1 MKGFILVLLSMSMVF
16 CRALTSSDVMQEIIS
31 KSKSFIKSRQELSA
45 FIPISKVFKN
55 QGQEILDKRLKIVL
69 ERPTTSEAL
78 KQTQLTKRDLF
89 QSLKNLENL
98 KSKSII
104 KRSTGAFGVMEFIFS
119 YMVLGVMMMATGII
133 LKFFYMKF
141 HAN

>member
-1 MKGFILVLLSMSMVF
+1 MSMIF

-31 KSKSFIKSRQELSA
+31 KSKSFIKSREELSA
-45 FIPISKVFKN
+45 FVPISKVFKN

-78 KQTQLTKRDLF
+78 KQTQLTKRDLL

-104 KRSTGAFGVMEFIFS
+104 KRSTGAVGVMEFIFS
-119 YMVLGVMMMATGII
+119 YMVLGVMMVATGII
-133 LKFFYMKF
+133 LKFFYMKLHNETVDF
-141 HAN
+141 

>member
-104 KRSTGAFGVMEFIFS
+104 K
-119 YMVLGVMMMATGII
+119 
-133 LKFFYMKF
+133 
-141 HAN
+141 